1 MTIKRAKVT
10 SSRVTRSLGVPEYDV
25 TLRRAGV
32 IVPKSMIVHACLNFS
47 TWTSLGYAQVKCR
60 PQHVMAVFT
69 RANSQVVPLVPTHRR
84 AQTECEVP
92 SIDR

>member
-1 MTIKRAKVT
+1 MTKL
-10 SSRVTRSLGVPEYDV
+10 LGVPEYDV

-32 IVPKSMIVHACLNFS
+32 IVPKSMIVHAYLNLS
-47 TWTSLGYAQVKCR
+47 TWTSLGYAQVKRR
-60 PQHVMAVFT
+60 PQHVMSVFT

-84 AQTECEVP
+84 ARTECEVP